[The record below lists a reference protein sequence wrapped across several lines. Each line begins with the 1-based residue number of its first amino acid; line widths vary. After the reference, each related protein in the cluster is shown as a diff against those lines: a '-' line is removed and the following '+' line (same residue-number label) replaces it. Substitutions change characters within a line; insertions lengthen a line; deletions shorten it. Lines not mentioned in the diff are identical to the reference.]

1 MSNELGCLNFF
12 RVSSSNGY
20 NIENSINY
28 LVYEIIKKIKAELDK
43 EVFINNRVK
52 LKNKKNK
59 LESNKKYDEN
69 NNTKN
74 KKNKLESNKKY
85 DESDNNMIFK
95 NLSKYLNY

>member
-20 NIENSINY
+20 NIENSINF
-28 LVYEIIKKIKAELDK
+28 LVNEIIKKIRALD
-43 EVFINNRVK
+43 EEDFINNRIIRN
-52 LKNKKNK
+52 NKKNK
-59 LESNKKYDEN
+59 LESNKKHDEN

-85 DESDNNMIFK
+85 DESNNNMIFK

>member
-1 MSNELGCLNFF
+1 MANELGCLNCF

-20 NIENSINY
+20 NIENSINF
-28 LVYEIIKKIKAELDK
+28 LVNEIIKKIKAELDE

-59 LESNKKYDEN
+59 LESNKNHDEN

-74 KKNKLESNKKY
+74 KKNKLESNEKY
-85 DESDNNMIFK
+85 DENDNNMIFK